1 MANETG
7 NEYSDI
13 KRAVDSILKINSTV
27 KRKKKAYIEKQ
38 KDLFTSIIMALH
50 ATQARTNLAN
60 AEMKLDFSTYD
71 ELFLQIIDSLILLH
85 FGKEG
90 YEVISFYLY
99 EKFNPD
105 GSVNE
110 LFDDEDKVVPSDTPE
125 DIWNI
130 LMKLKNDNEK

>member
-1 MANETG
+1 MDNQ
-7 NEYSDI
+7 YLDI
-13 KRAVDSILKINSTV
+13 KKAVDALLKINSTV
-27 KRKKKAYIEKQ
+27 KRKKKAYLDKQ
-38 KDLFTSIIMALH
+38 KDLFVGIIITLQASQTREFL
-50 ATQARTNLAN
+50 TQTEL
-60 AEMKLDFSTYD
+60 KLDFSSYD
-71 ELFLQIIDSLILLH
+71 EMFLQIIDSLLLLH

-105 GSVNE
+105 GTVNE
-110 LFDDEDKVVPSDTPE
+110 LFDEEEKIVPSTTPG

>member
-1 MANETG
+1 MDNQ
-7 NEYSDI
+7 YSDI
-13 KRAVDSILKINSTV
+13 KKAVDALLKINSTV
-27 KRKKKAYIEKQ
+27 KRKKKAYLDKQ
-38 KDLFTSIIMALH
+38 KDLFIGIIITLQASQTREFL
-50 ATQARTNLAN
+50 TQTEL
-60 AEMKLDFSTYD
+60 KLDFSSYD
-71 ELFLQIIDSLILLH
+71 EMFLQIIDSLLLLH

-105 GSVNE
+105 GTVNE
-110 LFDDEDKVVPSDTPE
+110 LFDEEEKIVPSTTPG

>member
-1 MANETG
+1 MEDK
-7 NEYSDI
+7 YSDI
-13 KRAVDSILKINSTV
+13 KQAVDQLLKINSTV
-27 KRKKKAYIEKQ
+27 KRKKKAYIDKQ
-38 KDLFTSIIMALH
+38 KDLFVSIINALS
-50 ATQARTNLAN
+50 ALQVRTVLTQAEL
-60 AEMKLDFSTYD
+60 KIDFSSYD
-71 ELFLQIIDSLILLH
+71 EMFLQVIDSLILLY

-99 EKFNPD
+99 EKINPD

-110 LFDDEDKVVPSDTPE
+110 LFDDEDKIVPSETAE

>member
-1 MANETG
+1 MTNDG
-7 NEYSDI
+7 FDDI
-13 KRAVDSILKINSTV
+13 KKAVDSLLKINSTV

-38 KDLFTSIIMALH
+38 KDIFTSIILALQ
-50 ATQARTNLAN
+50 ATQTRTHLAN
-60 AEMKLDFSTYD
+60 SDLKIDFSTYD
-71 ELFLQIIDSLILLH
+71 ELFFQVIDSFILLH

-110 LFDDEDKVVPSDTPE
+110 LYDDEEKIVPSTTPE
-125 DIWNI
+125 DIWTI
-130 LMKLKNDNEK
+130 LMRLKLDNEK